1 MGCTHTTYIKVENIL
16 QPDIAVP
23 LLIRLIYD
31 NALSF
36 HSRFLTLPGN
46 FLGCRAIKFSLSI
59 IQVYVSLHCTACQR
73 SPLKR
78 IFMGTL

>member
-59 IQVYVSLHCTACQR
+59 IQVYQSSSVAFDEPFSYWSAPKN
-73 SPLKR
+73 S
-78 IFMGTL
+78 